1 MRVYVLFIS
10 LIFSFIFIKAQP
22 KPGISFSGKV
32 TDGLT
37 GDPLPGASI
46 YFTDARLGTT
56 ANGEGNFLLKNV
68 PAGHHL
74 IEVSHTGFN
83 TIVEHIDL
91 SKDTAKNFALASAVI
106 ENQGVTVTGVTT
118 ATSTRNTP
126 TPITLIRRTQ
136 LLQTP
141 STNIIDAL
149 SKQAGM
155 SQISTGPAIAKP
167 VIRGLGYNRVVVIND
182 GVRQE
187 GQQWGDEH
195 GIEID
200 ELSVNRAEI
209 LKGPASLIYG
219 SDAIAGVI
227 NFLTSVPVA
236 DKTIKGN
243 IYTNYQTNNGLVG
256 LNANLSGNH
265 NGFNWNAYGSYKSAK
280 DYKNKYDGRVLNSRF
295 NERNFGGYIGL
306 NKSWGYSHLIF
317 SSFDQNLG
325 LIEGDR
331 DDATG
336 KFLVNSGYSL
346 ERIATK
352 EDMDSRK
359 LFTPNQH
366 IQHYKL
372 ATENSIGVGKSRL
385 KLNLGYQNNLRQE
398 FGNPLAPSETDLAFD
413 LKTLSYNVQWRLPE
427 SKDLETTIGVSGM
440 YQANKNKGED
450 VIIPE
455 YDLFDIGAFLF
466 VQKIFTNLT
475 MSGGLRFDNRSIDS
489 KEFIEGSEIKFP
501 SFTKTFSN
509 ISGSAGLSYH
519 PSQTVSLK
527 ANIARGFRSPAL
539 SELASNGAHEGTNR
553 YEYGDQALE
562 SEKSFQLDAGLELNY
577 NHFDLTFSGF
587 HNSIKDFIFYRRLT
601 NKVGMDSIV
610 NLGGEELEAF
620 KYSQNNARLYGLE
633 LTTDLHPHPFDWIHF
648 QNTVSLIRGRFDED
662 VDRSNNLPMIP
673 PARWVSELR
682 VNFNKAK
689 RSFRNF
695 YAKLEM
701 DKTFKQNKP
710 FLGFNTETSTSAY
723 TLLNAGAGKDIFVKD
738 RIIFSL
744 HIAANNITDEGYQNH
759 LSRLKYSA
767 INNVTGRRGVFN
779 TGRNFSFKLN
789 IPLSFTLN
797 R

>member
-1 MRVYVLFIS
+1 MRKMILYFTLILSSFYVS
-10 LIFSFIFIKAQP
+10 AQP
-22 KPGISFSGKV
+22 KPGINFSGKV
-32 TDGLT
+32 TDALT
-37 GDPLPGASI
+37 GDLLPGASI
-46 YFTDARLGTT
+46 YFTDARLGTMT
-56 ANGEGNFLLKNV
+56 NGDGNFILRKV
-68 PAGHHL
+68 PSGHHL
-74 IEVSHTGFN
+74 IEVSHAGYN

-91 SKDTAKNFALASAVI
+91 LKDTVKDFSLTSAVI

-126 TPITLIRRTQ
+126 TPITLIRRTH

-155 SQISTGPAIAKP
+155 AQISTGPAIAKP

-243 IYTNYQTNNGLVG
+243 IYSNYQTNNGLVG
-256 LNANLSGNH
+256 LNGNLSGNY

-280 DYKNKYDGRVLNSRF
+280 DYKNKYDGKVLNSRF

-317 SSFDQNLG
+317 SNFDQNLG

-336 KFLVNSGYSL
+336 KFLANAGSPI
-346 ERIATK
+346 ERIASK
-352 EDMDSRK
+352 KDLESRK

-372 ATENSIGVGKSRL
+372 ASENSVRIGKNRL
-385 KLNLGYQNNLRQE
+385 KLNFGYQNNLREE
-398 FGNPLAPSETDLAFD
+398 FGNPLDLSETELAFD
-413 LKTLSYNVQWRLPE
+413 LKTLSYNLQWRFPE
-427 SKDLETTIGVSGM
+427 SKDFETTVGLSGM
-440 YQANKNKGED
+440 YQANKNNGEE
-450 VIIPE
+450 VIIPV

-466 VQKIFTNLT
+466 VQKLFANLAI
-475 MSGGLRFDNRSIDS
+475 SGGLRFDNRAIDS
-489 KEFIEGSEIKFP
+489 EEFMEGSEIKFP

-509 ISGSAGLSYH
+509 ISGSAGLSFH

-527 ANIARGFRSPAL
+527 ANVARGFRSPAL

-553 YEYGDQALE
+553 YEYGDQSLE

-587 HNSIKDFIFYRRLT
+587 HNRVSDFIFYRRLT
-601 NKVGMDSIV
+601 NRAGMDSIV
-610 NLGGEELEAF
+610 NSGGEELGAF

-648 QNTVSLIRGRFDED
+648 QNTVSLIRGRFDEE

-673 PARWVSELR
+673 PARWISELR
-682 VNFNKAK
+682 INFNKAK

-710 FLGFNTETSTSAY
+710 FIGFNTETSTSAY

-767 INNVTGRRGVFN
+767 VNNVTGRRGVFN

-789 IPLSFTLN
+789 IPLSFTID